1 MAVFLL
7 KVIKKLSMNWY
18 ISKIIFHI
26 KPYQEDSKSREFDE
40 QIRLI
45 QAEDLHEA
53 YFKAS
58 AIGKEEESNFS
69 DQNIKWQFI
78 AIADLKQLQN
88 LENGAKIFTSSKE
101 TNSYVSYIHY
111 VKQKEK
117 FILSKAQNNILQ
129 AVS

>member
-1 MAVFLL
+1 
-7 KVIKKLSMNWY
+7 MNWY